1 MRCVRVTFLVVT
13 ASWGGAA
20 GVQAQPAPPI
30 NIPLQ
35 LVNAPA
41 FTPFQEQYRL
51 VINVGINGGS
61 VKPYLFDTGSAL
73 FNAQYNQA
81 WWGDTTPGT
90 NPATGYVPN
99 STVPNGSGVEY
110 CYGSTNPSTCRGFQG
125 NVIRA
130 TQLDFYSP
138 PGTAQTPPATLTA
151 TPGYQISA
159 VYNSVFNGVPTLVAG
174 TTAPM
179 QEGIFYG
186 VFGAGNF
193 TTLLNNNY
201 TAGSV
206 LDQTTVSGAGQGY
219 VVAAN
224 GQPNPFSIIGNP
236 PVQSQGQTV
245 TIGNTT
251 KQVTNCSPCVTL
263 GVTPQMLGQFAPV
276 VQPTPGHVI
285 GMVRWV
291 NAGTPFSNPY
301 GGSTGNNASE
311 QFGYR
316 FQVSVT
322 NNGTTVTT
330 TPQALLD
337 TGTGGLTL
345 STVFNQPALSD
356 GSAVLG
362 GSTLSAIG
370 ATGPAASATPVTG
383 LPASVSILQSGGTVP
398 INYVAQFD
406 ARTPGSTNTLGLPFF
421 LQNSVLF
428 DLDNKAVGYT
438 PFFVA
443 DAPISTAAGPLTV
456 TGNNVPLGLAGVIS
470 GPGGLQINGGAVQLS
485 NAFNTYSGPT
495 SISSGQLLISGP
507 GSIASSS
514 SVQNTGLLDISRAWG
529 PVKIQSLSGS
539 TGIVSLGGNNLIIS
553 NANGYFGGT
562 LTDGGYYPGTGGSL
576 TLNGGT
582 QVLSGV
588 NSYTGGTTV
597 NGGLLGLEAI
607 GSLPVDGALTVN
619 GGTVEFNGY
628 NQTIGALAGSGG
640 ALSLGAG
647 NLTVDGNSST
657 MLAAA
662 ITGTGG
668 LTVTGGG
675 RLNLTAANTYTG
687 PTSIRNGKL
696 AINGSITSDVTV
708 GPAGELRGSGV
719 IFGNV
724 NVGGTTAPG
733 NSIGTLNVA
742 GSYTQAAGS
751 TYQVK
756 VNTAGQSD
764 LVNVTGAPGTATING
779 GVVNVLPESGV
790 YTPGTT
796 YKILSASGG
805 VTGTYAGVGTP
816 LPFLQSSLAYD
827 ANNVYLTLKPGGFAR
842 GAQTPN
848 QMAVGGALDRGVAG
862 ASGDFATVVGTMAGY
877 TLAQG

>member
-251 KQVTNCSPCVTL
+251 QQVTNCSPCVTL

-495 SISSGQLLISGP
+495 SISSGHHRPCRRRRSAIHCG
-507 GSIASSS
+507 
-514 SVQNTGLLDISRAWG
+514 RCRW
-529 PVKIQSLSGS
+529 QS
-539 TGIVSLGGNNLIIS
+539 
-553 NANGYFGGT
+553 
-562 LTDGGYYPGTGGSL
+562 P
-576 TLNGGT
+576 
-582 QVLSGV
+582 
-588 NSYTGGTTV
+588 
-597 NGGLLGLEAI
+597 
-607 GSLPVDGALTVN
+607 
-619 GGTVEFNGY
+619 
-628 NQTIGALAGSGG
+628 
-640 ALSLGAG
+640 
-647 NLTVDGNSST
+647 
-657 MLAAA
+657 
-662 ITGTGG
+662 
-668 LTVTGGG
+668 
-675 RLNLTAANTYTG
+675 
-687 PTSIRNGKL
+687 
-696 AINGSITSDVTV
+696 
-708 GPAGELRGSGV
+708 
-719 IFGNV
+719 
-724 NVGGTTAPG
+724 
-733 NSIGTLNVA
+733 
-742 GSYTQAAGS
+742 
-751 TYQVK
+751 
-756 VNTAGQSD
+756 
-764 LVNVTGAPGTATING
+764 
-779 GVVNVLPESGV
+779 
-790 YTPGTT
+790 
-796 YKILSASGG
+796 
-805 VTGTYAGVGTP
+805 
-816 LPFLQSSLAYD
+816 
-827 ANNVYLTLKPGGFAR
+827 
-842 GAQTPN
+842 
-848 QMAVGGALDRGVAG
+848 DR
-862 ASGDFATVVGTMAGY
+862 SHRR
-877 TLAQG
+877 